1 MSFQDPG
8 QPLLHNVRS
17 DVEILEPGVSL
28 PAGYLEGVL
37 LDQVRLLLLLGLTG
51 LVVLL
56 DVLDQLEGRV
66 QVGARGRVLTGLL
79 DVGCPTKKKNIVCVL
94 TSNAQMHYIS
104 GSKSRKL

>member
-79 DVGCPTKKKNIVCVL
+79 DVGCPTKKKKNIICVL
-94 TSNAQMHYIS
+94 TSNAQMHLYFRI
-104 GSKSRKL
+104 

>member
-1 MSFQDPG
+1 MGFQNPG

-17 DVEILEPGVSL
+17 DVEILQPRVSL

-56 DVLDQLEGRV
+56 DILDELEGSV
-66 QVGARGRVLTGLL
+66 
-79 DVGCPTKKKNIVCVL
+79 
-94 TSNAQMHYIS
+94 
-104 GSKSRKL
+104 